1 MGKILIIADIEGDG
15 IATPRG
21 LELAQRLGH
30 AAEVYA
36 FVYAP
41 LGRLKLGA
49 TEKAVVRK
57 KLLAEREAN
66 VQSRIDRFASDG
78 QKVKLK
84 VVWEKDVASWVNK
97 KCEQSTY
104 DMVVKTGR
112 RTESIARASTD
123 WLLLRECPAPVFIV
137 AEKKWKRAQPV
148 LAALDLASR
157 LPDKKRLNSAILTQ
171 AIALADVMG
180 VDLEIICAVEVPTLL
195 HDLDLIDTRSYVDE
209 AKADM
214 APHLRALARE
224 FDLPEKKFVIKRG
237 PVERVISSQ
246 AASRRAQIVV
256 MGTVGRKGVKAKLI
270 GNTAERVLRLLKTDV
285 IALKP

>member
-66 VQSRIDRFASDG
+66 VQSRIDRFATDG

-97 KCEQSTY
+97 KCEQSAY